1 MVPWDELELIQ
12 PTRYHTSPTLEEHLN
27 DESIFYRSGHT
38 SASSWGCVSW
48 RTALTLALW
57 PSNWRDLNPGTTLD
71 LRYVLTPR
79 KGTAPRGLSAPP
91 KCFLLSMLAA
101 VNPALHLLKWADLAG
116 SLCTLTSPE
125 DVLRHRLCN
134 GDTWETTSESQSYTQ
149 RGAGQPVTLS
159 FTMVISRLSM
169 APMLELYHTSGTR
182 TVLLEK
188 LDNSDLQP

>member
-1 MVPWDELELIQ
+1 MEDCPHSGTVALQLKRFKSWYDFG
-12 PTRYHTSPTLEEHLN
+12 SPLCADSQE
-27 DESIFYRSGHT
+27 GH
-38 SASSWGCVSW
+38 SSQ
-48 RTALTLALW
+48 RAL
-57 PSNWRDLNPGTTLD
+57 
-71 LRYVLTPR
+71 
-79 KGTAPRGLSAPP
+79 KPP

-182 TVLLEK
+182 TVLLEN